1 MMRMRTR
8 CERVGRAWWCG
19 AFGTRNGGTS
29 GLGVLGDAHRYS
41 DALEPVAGLAV
52 TARALGGRTASASSG
67 FAESEA
73 VHPRNGGY
81 LIFVVLVL
89 GCAVEVGFLWFEVKI
104 KCDADVGGLV
114 IPDARSRAVLYH
126 IYIKIIF
133 FNLNIAILLFLCL
146 Q

>member
-1 MMRMRTR
+1 
-8 CERVGRAWWCG
+8 
-19 AFGTRNGGTS
+19 
-29 GLGVLGDAHRYS
+29 LGVLGDAHRYS